1 MKKILLTLAAVTTV
15 CFTVCA
21 QKKTSMDASHTLVA
35 YFSATGTTAKVA
47 RDIAAVTGG
56 TLFEIAPQTPYTAA
70 DLDWHNKQ
78 SRSSVEMGD
87 DASRP
92 ALKNKK
98 ADIADYDTVF
108 IGYPIWWNLAPRIIN
123 TFIEQHNLSG
133 KVIIPFAT
141 SGGSSINNS
150 VSTLKKSYPS
160 LNWQEGK
167 LLNRA
172 SRNTIQQWIDQLSR

>member
-1 MKKILLTLAAVTTV
+1 MKKILLTLAAVATM
-15 CFTVCA
+15 CFTTVCA
-21 QKKTSMDASHTLVA
+21 QKKTSMDASHTLVV

-108 IGYPIWWNLAPRIIN
+108 IGYPI
-123 TFIEQHNLSG
+123 
-133 KVIIPFAT
+133 
-141 SGGSSINNS
+141 
-150 VSTLKKSYPS
+150 
-160 LNWQEGK
+160 
-167 LLNRA
+167 
-172 SRNTIQQWIDQLSR
+172 

>member
-1 MKKILLTLAAVTTV
+1 MKKILLTLAAVATV
-15 CFTVCA
+15 CFTACA

-47 RDIAAVTGG
+47 RDIAVITGG

-98 ADIADYDTVF
+98 EDIADYDTVF

-141 SGGSSINNS
+141 SGGSSITNS

-172 SRNTIQQWIDQLSR
+172 SRNTIQQWIDQLQ

>member
-1 MKKILLTLAAVTTV
+1 MKKILLTLAAVATV

-47 RDIAAVTGG
+47 RDIAAVTSG

-123 TFIEQHNLSG
+123 TFIEQHNLNS

-172 SRNTIQQWIDQLSR
+172 SRKTLQQWIGQLSR

>member
-1 MKKILLTLAAVTTV
+1 MKKILLTLAAVATV

-47 RDIAAVTGG
+47 RDIAAVTSG

-98 ADIADYDTVF
+98 ADIADYDTAAQPEQQSN
-108 IGYPIWWNLAPRIIN
+108 YPLCHLRRQQYQQQCFHVEEIVSLFELARRK
-123 TFIEQHNLSG
+123 TAEQG
-133 KVIIPFAT
+133 KPED
-141 SGGSSINNS
+141 
-150 VSTLKKSYPS
+150 STAVDRPAVPLTEYARCF
-160 LNWQEGK
+160 QEITK
-167 LLNRA
+167 
-172 SRNTIQQWIDQLSR
+172 